1 MKNKE
6 QIIKSCGF
14 SEEMERYLIDYKP
27 NDFEMLDII
36 LNAPIPLTKKRELL
50 ELLLKLVTTLESIE
64 YEDVSECIREFDD
77 ALAALELKDGEV
89 FTLSACWY
97 DDDILDENKSFAEPF
112 LSFQAAVEYIEK
124 MIEEETEDMEAGEE
138 YECWTEIRKWIPVG
152 EGKMKDIYI
161 FTFVGNEIHY
171 FRRIGDPPRDGFK
184 GYVSSLELNLPLPF
198 KPGDIVTL
206 NTLPFRAV
214 KHAVLLEVDNQ
225 DCCGV
230 QILYHQIDKTDK
242 KPTWSTGA
250 LKHGDGW
257 EGFFPMLSSLYRLSK
272 YEGELSGEEQ
282 LLKDVQTLVYQNE
295 ENGKKL
301 WEFFYKSAPDEE
313 ELLKYLEKEYKD
325 GR

>member
-36 LNAPIPLTKKRELL
+36 LGAPIPLTEKRKLL
-50 ELLLKLVTTLESIE
+50 ELLNTPDSKA
-64 YEDVSECIREFDD
+64 YDDVSEYIREFDD
-77 ALAALELKDGEV
+77 ASAELELKDGEI
-89 FTLSACWY
+89 FTLSECWY

-124 MIEEETEDMEAGEE
+124 MIEEETAVMEDGEE

-152 EGKMKDIYI
+152 EGKMKDVYIY
-161 FTFVGNEIHY
+161 TFVGNEIHY
-171 FRRIGDPPRDGFK
+171 FRRIGDPPRDGFN
-184 GYVSSLELNLPLPF
+184 GYVSSLELNLPIPF

-206 NTLPFRAV
+206 NTLPFRRV
-214 KHAVLLEVDNQ
+214 KHAVIIEVLNDY
-225 DCCGV
+225 DCCGTTIMY
-230 QILYHQIDKTDK
+230 QRKYGADRKLK
-242 KPTWSTGA
+242 WETGA

-257 EGFFPMLSSLYRLSK
+257 ERFFPMLSSLYRLSK
-272 YEGELSGEEQ
+272 YEGELFGEEQ
-282 LLKDVQTLVYQNE
+282 LLKDVQKLVYQNE